1 MCTFSSTKDG
11 RVLHNQSGLLSV
23 LQLTSWSN
31 NDVVTDSFPFSDETC
46 KSRLSAFCD
55 PNLRQLIIIPL
66 MWGAIGHRVM
76 TRSDPRIEKKLT
88 QWNKK
93 QIQSEE
99 PPLSLEQFVF
109 DRRLQII
116 KSTKKKNVPI
126 CFTVSDCFPRRAGG
140 NLKRRNQTNKRSIK
154 ERCFNRTHPLCF

>member
-11 RVLHNQSGLLSV
+11 RVLRNQSGLLSV

-116 KSTKKKNVPI
+116 KSTKKKKRPYL
-126 CFTVSDCFPRRAGG
+126 FYGEWLFPSSGWW
-140 NLKRRNQTNKRSIK
+140 KFKEKKPNKQ
-154 ERCFNRTHPLCF
+154 EEH